1 LIYKTIR
8 MSEENIPEKK
18 DRKKVYI
25 ILFFVALSLSLLGV
39 WGVNQFRQAN
49 TTDFEEQTNTP
60 KTDLDSTQLRLKQA
74 EIEEQNRKDTFNINA
89 ISELSESIDLSKYQ
103 GKIINIAITGVDSR
117 MGDRTKHADANHIF
131 SLLLD
136 SGKIIITSVP
146 RDTYVDLGYEDS
158 LNLNKLTICRAS
170 RSRETY
176 LKELAKIAGLA
187 KIDYYVEFGFA
198 QAMGLIEFLGYS
210 NPNATLQVLRSR
222 KALGGDDYQRCYNQG
237 QFMRQAILKNA
248 SKAEGLTGEFLI
260 RGGLFL
266 VESNLTTSIVKSLNE
281 TMQKNE
287 FGKNPSDIKVI
298 VKPRMANKFKVFDF
312 TDQDQMK
319 QLQDKAQFYFETR
332 ERPEDGDNK
341 NIQDFVYRR
350 LMNVLAKAAQD
361 TAKKPM
367 NSYNILKVY
376 FEQRAWLQIRDI
388 KQKDQVRDEF
398 KTILSRSLIRA
409 KKEKQAKEI
418 IDAFELEKEYLKL
431 KQ

>member
-1 LIYKTIR
+1 
-8 MSEENIPEKK
+8 MSEENKPETK
-18 DRKKVYI
+18 DRKKIYI
-25 ILFFVALSLSLLGV
+25 ILFVAALCVSLLGL
-39 WGVNQFRQAN
+39 WGLNEFQKAN
-49 TTDFEEQTNTP
+49 SQTDESATVDA
-60 KTDLDSTQLRLKQA
+60 KTELDSTQLRLKQA
-74 EIEEQNRKDTFNINA
+74 ELELQNRKDTFNIDA
-89 ISELSESIDLSKYQ
+89 VSELSESIDLSKYQ
-103 GKIINIAITGVDSR
+103 GKIINIAVTGVDSR
-117 MGDRTKHADANHIF
+117 MGDRTKHADANHVF

-146 RDTYVDLGYEDS
+146 RDTYVDLGYDDS

-187 KIDYYVEFGFA
+187 KIDYYVEFGFS

-237 QFMRQAILKNA
+237 QFMRQAILKNS
-248 SKAEGLTGEFLI
+248 SKAEGLTGELLI

-266 VESNLTTSIVKSLNE
+266 VESNLTTAIVKSLHE
-281 TMQKNE
+281 TLQKNG

-341 NIQDFVYRR
+341 NIQDFVYKR
-350 LMNVLAKAAQD
+350 LINVLAKAAAD

-367 NSYNILKVY
+367 NSYNTLKVY
-376 FEQRAWLQIRDI
+376 FEQRAWLQIRDA
-388 KQKDQVRDEF
+388 KQKDQVREEF

-418 IDAFELEKEYLKL
+418 LEAFELEKEFLKP
-431 KQ
+431 KH

>member
-1 LIYKTIR
+1 
-8 MSEENIPEKK
+8 MSEENKHETK

-25 ILFFVALSLSLLGV
+25 ILFVVALCVSLLGL
-39 WGVNQFRQAN
+39 WGLNEFHKAN
-49 TTDFEEQTNTP
+49 SQTDEGATVDA
-60 KTDLDSTQLRLKQA
+60 KTELDSTQLRLKQA
-74 EIEEQNRKDTFNINA
+74 ELELQNRKDTFNIDA

-103 GKIINIAITGVDSR
+103 GKIINIAVTGVDSR

-136 SGKIIITSVP
+136 SGKIIITSIP

-187 KIDYYVEFGFA
+187 KIDYYVEFGFS

-248 SKAEGLTGEFLI
+248 SKADGLTGELLI

-266 VESNLTTSIVKSLNE
+266 VESNLTTAIVKSLHE
-281 TMQKNE
+281 ALQKNG
-287 FGKNPSDIKVI
+287 FGKDPLDIKVI

-350 LMNVLAKAAQD
+350 LVNVLAKAAAD

-367 NSYNILKVY
+367 NSYNTLKVFY
-376 FEQRAWLQIRDI
+376 EQRAWLQIRDP
-388 KQKDQVRDEF
+388 KQKDQVREEF

-418 IDAFELEKEYLKL
+418 IDAFELEKEFLKP
-431 KQ
+431 KH